1 MLSGNRLRV
10 NALWHRN
17 VDFNPVCPSRW
28 PRGISIAVSEPNCPS
43 QPVSDSLLGI
53 KTLHSEPA
61 GPSELALWLKIAIFN
76 PVCPS
81 QPPSD
86 SLLGIKTL
94 HSEPIGPSELALWLN
109 FGFSKPKL
117 PSCTP
122 LQGPPGLKIALPE
135 PARPFPVPLARVAG
149 PEQERAA
156 LSAVAD
162 SGKPL
167 PLQPFGS
174 ACPST
179 RSGCAVPCGPSRSQA
194 RVPSLPGPANPAPSA
209 PGEYQ
214 LRHS

>member
-10 NALWHRN
+10 DALRLRIG
-17 VDFNPVCPSRW
+17 FSKPVCPSRW

-61 GPSELALWLKIAIFN
+61 GPSELALWLNF
-76 PVCPS
+76 
-81 QPPSD
+81 
-86 SLLGIKTL
+86 GI
-94 HSEPIGPSELALWLN
+94 SEP
-109 FGFSKPKL
+109 KHRT
-117 PSCTP
+117 CTP

-179 RSGCAVPCGPSRSQA
+179 RSGCAVPCGTSRSQA
-194 RVPSLPGPANPAPSA
+194 RVPSLPGPANPALSA
-209 PGEYQ
+209 SGKPLTACCPARISRWAFKMITKSRNRY
-214 LRHS
+214 SAF